1 MKAAIIEHYGSPEE
15 FKIKDLPTPEI
26 DKGEILIR
34 NRASSVNPIDTIVRK
49 GTIKLVSGLIGDQL
63 LGSDFSG
70 TVIATKSKRFK
81 VGDEVFGLNSAIKG
95 GSYAE
100 EIVADAEHAALK
112 PAGLSFAEAATLPLV
127 GLTAW
132 QGLVDDGKL
141 RSGDHVL
148 ITGCTGG
155 VGFVAVQI
163 AKALGAHVTGTC
175 SAKHVEFARSLGTD
189 EIIAYDQTEIP
200 ENQKFDLIFDASGHY
215 TISDMKGNLTD
226 DAMFVT
232 TKAGADSLK
241 GAFDAATDI
250 IFQKRMKIV
259 KMDMDDDD
267 LEKLA
272 ELVNEGK
279 LKPHIA
285 KTFALSQIAAA
296 HRMLEEESFE
306 GKIAIEIGG

>member
-1 MKAAIIEHYGSPEE
+1 MRAAIIEHYGSPDE

-70 TVIATKSKRFK
+70 TVIATKSKKFK
-81 VGDEVFGLNSAIKG
+81 VGDEVFGLNSAVKG

-112 PAGLSFAEAATLPLV
+112 PTGLSFTETATLPLV

-132 QGLVDDGKL
+132 QGMVDDGKL
-141 RSGDHVL
+141 KAGDRIL
-148 ITGCTGG
+148 IIGCTGG

-175 SAKHVEFARSLGTD
+175 SAKHVEFAKSLGTD
-189 EIIAYDQTEIP
+189 EVIAYDQAEIP

-215 TISDMKGNLTD
+215 TVSDMKENLTD

-241 GAFDAATDI
+241 GAFDAATDM

-259 KMDMDDDD
+259 RMDMDDDD

-279 LKPHIA
+279 LKPHVA
-285 KTFALSQIAAA
+285 KTFPLEQIAAA
-296 HRMLEEESFE
+296 HRMLEDESFK
-306 GKIAIEIGG
+306 GKIAISIGE

>member
-1 MKAAIIEHYGSPEE
+1 MKAAIIEHYGSPDE
-15 FKIKDLPTPEI
+15 FKIKELPTPEI

-70 TVIATKSKRFK
+70 TVLATKSKRFK
-81 VGDEVFGLNSAIKG
+81 VGDDVFGLNSAIKG

-112 PAGLSFAEAATLPLV
+112 PASLSFAEAASLPLV

-132 QGLVDDGKL
+132 QGMVDDGKL
-141 RSGDHVL
+141 RAGDRIL

-175 SAKHVEFARSLGTD
+175 SAKHVEFAKSLGTD
-189 EIIAYDQTEIP
+189 EVIAYDQAEIP
-200 ENQKFDLIFDASGHY
+200 KNQKFDLIFDASGHY
-215 TISDMKGNLTD
+215 TISDMKENLTD

-241 GAFDAATDI
+241 GAFEAATDM

-259 KMDMDDDD
+259 RMDMDDDD

-285 KTFALSQIAAA
+285 KTFPLAQIAAA
-296 HRMLEEESFE
+296 HRMLEDESFL
-306 GKIAIEIGG
+306 GKIAIEI

>member
-1 MKAAIIEHYGSPEE
+1 MKAAIIEHYGSPDE
-15 FKIKDLPTPEI
+15 FKIKELPTPEI

-49 GTIKLVSGLIGDQL
+49 GTVKLVSGLIGDQL

-70 TVIATKSKRFK
+70 TVLATKSKRFK

-112 PAGLSFAEAATLPLV
+112 PASLSFAEAASLPLV

-132 QGLVDDGKL
+132 QGMVDDGKL
-141 RSGDHVL
+141 RAGDRIL

-175 SAKHVEFARSLGTD
+175 SAKHVEFAKSLGTD
-189 EIIAYDQTEIP
+189 EVIAYDQAGVP
-200 ENQKFDLIFDASGHY
+200 KNQKFDLIFDASGHY
-215 TISDMKGNLTD
+215 TISDMKENLTD
-226 DAMFVT
+226 EAMFVT

-241 GAFDAATDI
+241 GAFKAATDM

-259 KMDMDDDD
+259 RMDMDDDD

-279 LKPHIA
+279 LKIHIA
-285 KTFALSQIAAA
+285 KTFPLAQIAAA
-296 HRMLEEESFE
+296 HRMLEDESFL
-306 GKIAIEIGG
+306 GKIAIEI

>member
-15 FKIKDLPTPEI
+15 FKIKELPTPDIE
-26 DKGEILIR
+26 DGEILIR
-34 NRASSVNPIDTIVRK
+34 NRASSVNPIDTIVRQ

-70 TVIATKSKRFK
+70 TVLATKSARFK
-81 VGDEVFGLNSAIKG
+81 VGDEVFGLNSAVKG

-100 EIVADAEHAALK
+100 EIVADAEQAALK
-112 PAGLSFAEAATLPLV
+112 PAGISFAEAATLPLV

-132 QGLVDDGKL
+132 QGIVEDGKL
-141 RSGDHVL
+141 KSGDRVL

-163 AKALGAHVTGTC
+163 AKALNAHVTGTC

-189 EIIAYDQTEIP
+189 EVIAYDQAKIP
-200 ENQKFDLIFDASGHY
+200 EGQKFDLIFDASGHY

-232 TKAGADSLK
+232 TKGGADSLK
-241 GAFDAATDI
+241 GAVDAATDLL
-250 IFQKRMKIV
+250 FQKRMKIV
-259 KMDMDDDD
+259 KMTPSADD
-267 LEKLA
+267 LDKLA
-272 ELVNEGK
+272 ELVNNGK
-279 LKPHIA
+279 LKPHVA
-285 KTFALSQIAAA
+285 KSFPLEQIAAA
-296 HRMLEEESFE
+296 HRMLEDESFE
-306 GKIAIEIGG
+306 GKIAIQID

>member
-1 MKAAIIEHYGSPEE
+1 MKAAIIEHYGSPDE
-15 FKIKDLPTPEI
+15 FKIKDLPTPET

-49 GTIKLVSGLIGDQL
+49 GTVKLVSGLIGDQL

-70 TVIATKSKRFK
+70 TVLATKSKRFK

-112 PAGLSFAEAATLPLV
+112 PTSLSFTEAATLPLV
-127 GLTAW
+127 GLTAR
-132 QGLVDDGKL
+132 QGMVDDGKL
-141 RSGDHVL
+141 RSGDRIL

-155 VGFVAVQI
+155 VGYVAVQI

-175 SAKHVEFARSLGTD
+175 SAKHVEFAKSLGTD
-189 EIIAYDQTEIP
+189 EVIAYDKAEVP
-200 ENQKFDLIFDASGHY
+200 KNQKFDLIFDASGHY
-215 TISDMKGNLTD
+215 TISDMKQNLTD
-226 DAMFVT
+226 EAMFVT

-241 GAFDAATDI
+241 GAFEAATDM

-259 KMDMDDDD
+259 RMDMDDDD

-279 LKPHIA
+279 LKIHIA
-285 KTFALSQIAAA
+285 KTFPLAQIAAA
-296 HRMLEEESFE
+296 HRMLEDESFL
-306 GKIAIEIGG
+306 GKIAIEF

>member
-1 MKAAIIEHYGSPEE
+1 MKAAIIEHYGSPDE
-15 FKIKDLPTPEI
+15 FKIKDLPTPET

-49 GTIKLVSGLIGDQL
+49 GTVKLVSGLIGDQL

-70 TVIATKSKRFK
+70 TVLATKSKRFK

-112 PAGLSFAEAATLPLV
+112 PTSLSFTEAATLPLV

-132 QGLVDDGKL
+132 QGMVDDGKL
-141 RSGDHVL
+141 RSGDRIL

-155 VGFVAVQI
+155 VGYVAVQI

-175 SAKHVEFARSLGTD
+175 SAKHVEFAKSLGTD
-189 EIIAYDQTEIP
+189 EVIAYDKAEVP
-200 ENQKFDLIFDASGHY
+200 KNQKFDLIFDASGHY
-215 TISDMKGNLTD
+215 TISDMKQNLTD
-226 DAMFVT
+226 EAMFVT

-241 GAFDAATDI
+241 GAFEAATDM

-259 KMDMDDDD
+259 RMDMDDDD

-279 LKPHIA
+279 LKIHIA
-285 KTFALSQIAAA
+285 KTFPLAQIAAA
-296 HRMLEEESFE
+296 HRMLEDESFL
-306 GKIAIEIGG
+306 GKIAIEI

>member
-1 MKAAIIEHYGSPEE
+1 MKAAIIEHYGSPDQ

-49 GTIKLVSGLIGDQL
+49 GTVKLVSGLIGDQL

-70 TVIATKSKRFK
+70 TVLATKSKRFK

-112 PAGLSFAEAATLPLV
+112 PASLSFTEAASLPLV

-132 QGLVDDGKL
+132 QGMVDDGKL
-141 RSGDHVL
+141 RSGDRIL

-175 SAKHVEFARSLGTD
+175 SAKHLEFAKSLGTD
-189 EIIAYDQTEIP
+189 EVIAYDQAEIP
-200 ENQKFDLIFDASGHY
+200 KNQKFDLIFDASGHY
-215 TISDMKGNLTD
+215 TISDMKENLTD
-226 DAMFVT
+226 EAMFVT

-241 GAFDAATDI
+241 GAFEAATDM

-259 KMDMDDDD
+259 RMDMDDDD

-272 ELVNEGK
+272 DLVNEGK

-285 KTFALSQIAAA
+285 KTFPLAQIAAA
-296 HRMLEEESFE
+296 HRMLEDESFL
-306 GKIAIEIGG
+306 GKIAIEI

>member
-1 MKAAIIEHYGSPEE
+1 MKAAIIEHYGAPEE
-15 FKIKDLPTPEI
+15 FKIKELPTPEI
-26 DKGEILIR
+26 EKGEILIR
-34 NRASSVNPIDTIVRK
+34 NRASSVNPIDTLVRQ
-49 GTIKLVSGLIGDQL
+49 GLTKLITGLLGDQL

-70 TVIATKSKRFK
+70 TVLATKSKRFK

-100 EIVADAEHAALK
+100 EIVAEAEHAALK
-112 PAGLSFAEAATLPLV
+112 PPTLSFAEAATLPLV

-141 RSGDHVL
+141 RAGDRIL

-155 VGFVAVQI
+155 VGYVAVQI

-175 SAKHVEFARSLGTD
+175 SAQHVEFARSLGTD
-189 EIIAYDQTEIP
+189 EVIAYDQAEVP
-200 ENQKFDLIFDASGHY
+200 KNRKFDLIFDASGHY
-215 TISDMKGNLTD
+215 TISDMKENLTK

-241 GAFDAATDI
+241 GVLDAATDM

-272 ELVNEGK
+272 ELVREGK
-279 LKPHIA
+279 LKPHVARIFPLEHIA
-285 KTFALSQIAAA
+285 QA
-296 HRMLEEESFE
+296 HRMLEEGGFT
-306 GKIAIEIGG
+306 GKIAISMD

>member
-1 MKAAIIEHYGSPEE
+1 MKAAIIEHYGSPDE
-15 FKIKDLPTPEI
+15 FKIKELPTPEI

-70 TVIATKSKRFK
+70 TVLATKSKRFK
-81 VGDEVFGLNSAIKG
+81 VGDDVFGLNSAIKG

-112 PAGLSFAEAATLPLV
+112 PASLSFTEAASLPLV

-132 QGLVDDGKL
+132 QGMVDDGKL
-141 RSGDHVL
+141 RAGDRIL

-175 SAKHVEFARSLGTD
+175 SAKHVEFAKSLGTD
-189 EIIAYDQTEIP
+189 EVIAYDQAEIP
-200 ENQKFDLIFDASGHY
+200 KNQKFDLIFDASGHY
-215 TISDMKGNLTD
+215 TISDMKENLTD

-241 GAFDAATDI
+241 GAFEAATDM

-259 KMDMDDDD
+259 RMDMDDDD

-285 KTFALSQIAAA
+285 KTFPLAQIAAA
-296 HRMLEEESFE
+296 HRMLEDESFL
-306 GKIAIEIGG
+306 GKIAIEI

>member
-1 MKAAIIEHYGSPEE
+1 MKAAIIEHYGSPDQ

-49 GTIKLVSGLIGDQL
+49 GTVKLVSGLIGDQL

-70 TVIATKSKRFK
+70 TVLATKSKRFK

-112 PAGLSFAEAATLPLV
+112 PASLSFTEAASLPLV

-132 QGLVDDGKL
+132 QGMVDDGKL
-141 RSGDHVL
+141 RSGDRIL

-175 SAKHVEFARSLGTD
+175 SAKHVEFAKSLGTD
-189 EIIAYDQTEIP
+189 EVIAYDQAEIP
-200 ENQKFDLIFDASGHY
+200 KNQKFDLIFDASGHY
-215 TISDMKGNLTD
+215 TISDMKENLTD
-226 DAMFVT
+226 EAMFVT

-241 GAFDAATDI
+241 GAFEAATDM

-259 KMDMDDDD
+259 RMDMDDDD

-272 ELVNEGK
+272 DLVNEGK

-285 KTFALSQIAAA
+285 KTFPLAQIAAA
-296 HRMLEEESFE
+296 HRMLEDESFL
-306 GKIAIEIGG
+306 GKIAIEI

>member
-1 MKAAIIEHYGSPEE
+1 MKAAIIEHYGSPDE
-15 FKIKDLPTPEI
+15 FKIKELPTPEI

-49 GTIKLVSGLIGDQL
+49 GTVKLVSGLIGDQL

-70 TVIATKSKRFK
+70 TVLATKSKRFK

-112 PAGLSFAEAATLPLV
+112 PASLSFAEAASLPLV

-132 QGLVDDGKL
+132 QGMVDDGKL
-141 RSGDHVL
+141 RAGDRIL

-175 SAKHVEFARSLGTD
+175 SAKHVEFAKSLGTD
-189 EIIAYDQTEIP
+189 EVIAYDQAGVP
-200 ENQKFDLIFDASGHY
+200 KNQKFDLIFDASGHY
-215 TISDMKGNLTD
+215 TISDMKENLTD
-226 DAMFVT
+226 EAMFVT

-241 GAFDAATDI
+241 GAFKAATDM

-259 KMDMDDDD
+259 RMDMDDDD

-279 LKPHIA
+279 LKIHIA
-285 KTFALSQIAAA
+285 KTFPLAQIAAA
-296 HRMLEEESFE
+296 HRMLEDESFL
-306 GKIAIEIGG
+306 GKIAIEF

>member
-1 MKAAIIEHYGSPEE
+1 MKAAIIEHYGSPDE
-15 FKIKDLPTPEI
+15 FKIKELPTPEI

-49 GTIKLVSGLIGDQL
+49 GTVKLVSGLIGDQL

-70 TVIATKSKRFK
+70 TVLATKSKRFK

-100 EIVADAEHAALK
+100 EIVANAEHAALK
-112 PAGLSFAEAATLPLV
+112 PTSLSFTEAASLPLV

-132 QGLVDDGKL
+132 QGMVDDGKL
-141 RSGDHVL
+141 RSGDRIL

-175 SAKHVEFARSLGTD
+175 SAKHVEFAKSLGTD
-189 EIIAYDQTEIP
+189 EVIAYDQAEIP
-200 ENQKFDLIFDASGHY
+200 KNQKFDLIFDASGHY
-215 TISDMKGNLTD
+215 TISDMKENLTD
-226 DAMFVT
+226 EAMFVT

-241 GAFDAATDI
+241 GAFEAATDM

-259 KMDMDDDD
+259 RMDMDDDD

-272 ELVNEGK
+272 DLVNEGK

-285 KTFALSQIAAA
+285 KTFPLAQIAAA
-296 HRMLEEESFE
+296 HRMLEDESFL
-306 GKIAIEIGG
+306 GKIAIEI

>member
-1 MKAAIIEHYGSPEE
+1 MKAAVIEHYGAPEE
-15 FKIKDLPTPEI
+15 FKIKELPRPTI

-34 NRASSVNPIDTIVRK
+34 NRASSVNPIDTMVRR
-49 GTIKLVSGLIGDQL
+49 GLTKLITGLIGDQL

-70 TVIATKSKRFK
+70 TVLATKSKRFK

-100 EIVADAEHAALK
+100 EIVAEAEHAALK
-112 PAGLSFAEAATLPLV
+112 PATLSFAEAATLPLV

-141 RSGDHVL
+141 RAGDRIL

-155 VGFVAVQI
+155 VGYVAVQI

-175 SAKHVEFARSLGTD
+175 SAKHAAFARSLGTD
-189 EIIAYDQTEIP
+189 EVIAYDQAEVP
-200 ENQKFDLIFDASGHY
+200 KNQKFDLIFDASGHY
-215 TISDMKGNLTD
+215 TISDMKENLTK

-241 GAFDAATDI
+241 GVLDAATDM

-272 ELVNEGK
+272 ELVQEGK
-279 LKPHIA
+279 LKPHVAKIFPLEHIA
-285 KTFALSQIAAA
+285 QA
-296 HRMLEEESFE
+296 HHMLEKGGFT
-306 GKIAIEIGG
+306 GKIAISMD

>member
-1 MKAAIIEHYGSPEE
+1 MQAAIIEHYGSPEE

-26 DKGEILIR
+26 EDGEILIR

-49 GTIKLVSGLIGDQL
+49 GTVKLISGIIGDQL

-70 TVIATKSKRFK
+70 TVLATKSKRFK
-81 VGDEVFGLNSAIKG
+81 VGDEVFGLNSALKG

-100 EIVADAEHAALK
+100 EIVADAESAALK
-112 PAGLSFAEAATLPLV
+112 PAKLSFTEAATLPLV

-132 QGLVDDGKL
+132 QGMVDDGKL
-141 RSGDHVL
+141 KSGDRVL

-155 VGFVAVQI
+155 VGYVAVQI

-189 EIIAYDQTEIP
+189 EVIAYDKEEIP
-200 ENQKFDLIFDASGHY
+200 KSQKFDLIFDASGHY
-215 TISDMKGNLTD
+215 TISDMKENLTD

-241 GAFDAATDI
+241 GAFEAATDM

-259 KMDMDDDD
+259 KMDIDEDD

-272 ELVNEGK
+272 ELVNKGE
-279 LKPHIA
+279 LKPHVA
-285 KTFALSQIAAA
+285 KTFPLAQIAAA
-296 HRMLEEESFE
+296 HRMLEDESFL
-306 GKIAIEIGG
+306 GKIAIEI